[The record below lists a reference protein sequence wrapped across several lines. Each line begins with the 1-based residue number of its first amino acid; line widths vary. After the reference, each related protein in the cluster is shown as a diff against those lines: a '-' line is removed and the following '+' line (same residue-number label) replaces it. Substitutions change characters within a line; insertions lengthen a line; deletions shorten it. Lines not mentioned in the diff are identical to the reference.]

1 MAPPSAF
8 WVRTISPPIGIF
20 LSKLPAVIEFRELTS
35 PVSYGSRGTE
45 REPRLVPFAEPR
57 RGMEI
62 DPASVELAERAEALA
77 AELGVTYAE
86 ALTQVRQE
94 HRHTQATA

>member
-1 MAPPSAF
+1 
-8 WVRTISPPIGIF
+8 
-20 LSKLPAVIEFRELTS
+20 VIEFRELTA
-35 PVSYGSRGTE
+35 PASYGSRGTE
-45 REPRLVPFAEPR
+45 REPRLVPFAEPC

-86 ALTQVRQE
+86 ALTQLRQE
-94 HRHTQATA
+94 NRHTHVSA

>member
-1 MAPPSAF
+1 
-8 WVRTISPPIGIF
+8 
-20 LSKLPAVIEFRELTS
+20 
-35 PVSYGSRGTE
+35 
-45 REPRLVPFAEPR
+45 
-57 RGMEI
+57 MEV
-62 DPASVELAERAEALA
+62 DLASVELAERAEALA